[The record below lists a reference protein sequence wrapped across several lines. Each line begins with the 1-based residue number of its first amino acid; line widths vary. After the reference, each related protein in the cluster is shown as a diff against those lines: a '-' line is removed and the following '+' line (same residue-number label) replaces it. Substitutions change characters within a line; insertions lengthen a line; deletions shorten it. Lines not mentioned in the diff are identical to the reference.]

1 MVIVQPQI
9 ELYKTHISLLTEVW
23 VPTIF
28 YLTLL
33 FTFFP
38 TAHVGDFPPGRNDL
52 KCDREEGLRY
62 INAPE
67 RFHLMFKSHSRHDD
81 IYPRCS
87 ERPDTFPLTSNAPPR
102 LIGTQLKK
110 KKTYFSSECDCCD
123 ERVSRRAGRQAGG
136 AGDARANKRVWA
148 FLQQHVPER
157 SWSWMSLPCD
167 PEDCGEC
174 VSVTLIKSNAAAV
187 GTCGQVNETQRE
199 ADSSAS
205 PSPPGSCGRRDEVER
220 LPSPTGRA
228 DTLFKA
234 PLPKYGCIRSCTLL
248 HKSSTSCT

>member
-1 MVIVQPQI
+1 
-9 ELYKTHISLLTEVW
+9 
-23 VPTIF
+23 
-28 YLTLL
+28 
-33 FTFFP
+33 
-38 TAHVGDFPPGRNDL
+38 
-52 KCDREEGLRY
+52 
-62 INAPE
+62 
-67 RFHLMFKSHSRHDD
+67 MFKSHSRHDD

-102 LIGTQLKK
+102 LIGTQQKK
-110 KKTYFSSECDCCD
+110 KKHTSAL
-123 ERVSRRAGRQAGG
+123 RVIAAMSVSAAEQAGG
-136 AGDARANKRVWA
+136 ASNARANKQVWA
-148 FLQQHVPER
+148 FLQQQVPER

-174 VSVTLIKSNAAAV
+174 VSVTLIKSNTAAA

-199 ADSSAS
+199 ADSSVS

-234 PLPKYGCIRSCTLL
+234 PLPKYGCICSCTLL